1 MKQAAI
7 GSPTLTKNQR
17 LILEIIARNG
27 VGTHVTAYD
36 LLGQAKERQPEIGL
50 ATIHRALNQLHEHGL
65 IAKVHV
71 PGMESATYEPI
82 ADRHAHFRCKECGA
96 VSDVDYAVPKRTLA
110 DLSNRLGLRID
121 EEQLTLTGTC
131 SSCLADP
138 KRRTPTS

>member
-1 MKQAAI
+1 MKHVTI
-7 GSPTLTKNQR
+7 GSPALTKNQR
-17 LILEIIARNG
+17 LILDIIAGNG

-36 LLGQAKERQPEIGL
+36 LLGQAKQRQPEIGL

-96 VSDVDYAVPKRTLA
+96 VSDVDYAVPKRALTE
-110 DLSNRLGLRID
+110 LSNRLGHHID

-131 SSCLADP
+131 SSCLASS
-138 KRRTPTS
+138 KLHTTTS

>member
-1 MKQAAI
+1 MKHGAI
-7 GSPTLTKNQR
+7 GSPTLTKNQQ
-17 LILEIIARNG
+17 LILDIIAGNG

-36 LLGQAKERQPEIGL
+36 LLGQAKQRQPEIGL

-82 ADRHAHFRCKECGA
+82 ADRHAHFRCKVCGA
-96 VSDVDYAVPKRTLA
+96 VSDVDYAVPKRALA
-110 DLSNRLGLRID
+110 ELSSKLGHRID

-138 KRRTPTS
+138 RQTSTP